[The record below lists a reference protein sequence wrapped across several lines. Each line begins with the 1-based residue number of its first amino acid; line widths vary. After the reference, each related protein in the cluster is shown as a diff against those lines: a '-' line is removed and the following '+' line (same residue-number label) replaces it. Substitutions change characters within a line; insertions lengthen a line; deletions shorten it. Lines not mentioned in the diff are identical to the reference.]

1 MTENQ
6 DNNSYF
12 SSDSTVK
19 FDGSLLNLI
28 QGAEVEYNTLGEVAE
43 IWDGTHQTP
52 KYIDS
57 GIPFVSVENIK
68 NLKATTKY
76 ISAEDFK
83 KYKAKPQKGDILM
96 SRIGTIGEV
105 AVVTDDEP
113 LAYYVTLALIRPNLE
128 VITAGYLKHVL
139 LGNIGKRELRK
150 RTLVNAVPIKINL
163 GEIGKIKIPIPSLEI
178 QQKVVEILDKMTDYV
193 KELTA
198 ELTLRQKQYA
208 YYRAQL
214 LTFDAEGNPLRDS
227 GESLTVRWTTLGE
240 IATII
245 AGGDLPKNYRKG
257 QTEPSSEFP
266 YPIYSNGTGVQS
278 LYGFTDDFR
287 VDSEAITISARG
299 TLGWHTIREPKFTP
313 IVRLLTLIPN
323 TEIISTKFLNY
334 VLTQVKLGGVKT
346 GIPSLTK
353 PMIEKVSIPVPPLK
367 FQSKIV
373 EILDRFQA
381 LIEDV
386 SGLLPEEI
394 ASRQKQYEYWRE
406 QLLSFKKE

>member
-1 MTENQ
+1 ME
-6 DNNSYF
+6 
-12 SSDSTVK
+12 
-19 FDGSLLNLI
+19 LLNLI
-28 QGAEVEYNTLGEVAE
+28 QGTDVDWKELNDCVSIITAPSKLTKKFYQESGTIPIVDQGEKFVAGYTDGDYKTVRADEYVIFGDHSEHIKFIDFEFIQGADGLKILKAKGE
-43 IWDGTHQTP
+43 ILP
-52 KYIDS
+52 KYLYHT
-57 GIPFVSVENIK
+57 FK
-68 NLKATTKY
+68 NFYQKEQSYKRHWS
-76 ISAEDFK
+76 SAKE
-83 KYKAKPQKGDILM
+83 
-96 SRIGTIGEV
+96 T
-105 AVVTDDEP
+105 
-113 LAYYVTLALIRPNLE
+113 
-128 VITAGYLKHVL
+128 
-139 LGNIGKRELRK
+139 
-150 RTLVNAVPIKINL
+150 
-163 GEIGKIKIPIPSLEI
+163 KIPIPSLEI

-193 KELTA
+193 TELTA
-198 ELTLRQKQYA
+198 ELTLRQKQYS
-208 YYRAQL
+208 YYRDQL
-214 LTFDAEGNPLRDS
+214 LTFDLEDSPLSDS
-227 GESLTVRWTTLGE
+227 GESLTVRWMMLGE

-245 AGGDLPKNYRKG
+245 AGGDLPENYSKG

-373 EILDRFQA
+373 EILDKFQA
-381 LIEDV
+381 LIEDI

-406 QLLSFKKE
+406 QLLSFKRE